1 MCAPFLIACLYPANS
16 SQFRDGSAQV
26 IPPLPHQCCRPAI
39 LVVGFDGGGC
49 LCVGAATEDPDWL
62 ATRASG
68 ATTITAD
75 RAAFSERL
83 IPNPFVGADAD
94 RIPVIRL
101 PLRPCKTQSGTHPIF
116 ESARLRLIR
125 RRLESKQAEFNEL
138 AGPCWTGRDSAGIRS
153 CWHYVRG
160 PIPGGVP
167 LRLRDARSMG
177 RTGP

>member
-26 IPPLPHQCCRPAI
+26 IPLLPHQCCRPAI

-83 IPNPFVGADAD
+83 IPNPFVGVDTD

-101 PLRPCKTQSGTHPIF
+101 PLQPCKTQTGETIPML
-116 ESARLRLIR
+116 ELARPRRIR
-125 RRLESKQAEFNEL
+125 HLLESKQAEYNEF
-138 AGPCWTGRDSAGIRS
+138 AGPRWTGRDGAGIRS
-153 CWHYVRG
+153 GWHCVRR
-160 PIPGGVP
+160 PIP
-167 LRLRDARSMG
+167 
-177 RTGP
+177 